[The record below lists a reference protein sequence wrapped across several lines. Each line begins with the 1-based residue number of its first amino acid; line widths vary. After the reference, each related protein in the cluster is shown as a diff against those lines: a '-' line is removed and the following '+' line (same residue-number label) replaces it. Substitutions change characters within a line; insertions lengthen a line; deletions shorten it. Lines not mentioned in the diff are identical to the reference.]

1 MLRRAML
8 GKAGMLNSMFTR
20 SRVRVLW
27 EFIVP
32 HKTRLFLIL
41 ALTLM
46 SSALGLSYP
55 LLARFFIDVVL
66 ASRSSYLLV
75 LTTIAL
81 MAIVV
86 LSFALGAI
94 TRYLSISTSAQILM
108 QMRLH
113 LFRHLQS
120 LSLHFFRDM
129 RMGDILSRLNSDVA
143 EIQKVATD
151 SVLSLVL
158 SILTLAGTAGILV
171 WLNWKLFVLC
181 SFFIPF
187 SVEGLRRCR
196 EPITRQAR
204 MVRERNASF
213 ASVLLESLGGIKF
226 VKSVGTEEVEASRL
240 ARCNQ
245 NYIDSLLRY
254 QIISNAGQAV
264 ATLFLSLSTLVVLF
278 YGGHLVITGQMT
290 LGTLVAFAAYQG
302 RVLSPIQSLMG
313 LYLGFQRAGVSL
325 GRVFEILDRQPGV
338 KEASHAV
345 SLPQV
350 RGELELREVSY
361 AYHPGHE
368 VLHDINLFVPAG
380 ARLAIVGPTGAG
392 KTTLLDLVLRFYDPQ
407 HGQVLLD
414 GHDLRTLQFKTLR
427 DNIAVI
433 TQEPCLFRAT
443 IEENIRYANFQAT
456 ASGIRRAARA
466 AEVDEF
472 IGSLPQGYLTVIG
485 ERGSGLSAG
494 QRQRIAIARAILRK
508 AKVWLFDEAT
518 ADLDVLTET
527 RIRETLDKWLDG
539 FTSIIVSHRLSSVID
554 MDRIVVVKAGRI
566 IQVGNHAQ
574 LMRTEG
580 LYQQLYLASQRQ
592 QSISSSVEVVT

>member
-1 MLRRAML
+1 MLRRTIL
-8 GKAGMLNSMFTR
+8 GKTGMLNSMITR
-20 SRVRVLW
+20 SRVRALL

-32 HKTRLFLIL
+32 HKTKLFLIL
-41 ALTLM
+41 ALALI
-46 SSALGLSYP
+46 SSALSLSYP

-158 SILTLAGTAGILV
+158 STLTLAGAAGILV

-181 SFFIPF
+181 CFFIPF

-196 EPITRQAR
+196 APITRQAR
-204 MVRERNASF
+204 LVRERNASF

-226 VKSVGTEEVEASRL
+226 VKSVGTEEEEASKL

-245 NYIDSLLRY
+245 NYIDSLLHY
-254 QIISNAGQAV
+254 QIISSAGQAV
-264 ATLFLSLSTLVVLF
+264 ATLFLSLSTLVVLL

-302 RVLSPIQSLMG
+302 RVLSPIQNLMG

-325 GRVFEILDRQPGV
+325 GRVFEVLDRQPGV
-338 KEASHAV
+338 IEASHAV

-361 AYHPGHE
+361 AHHPGQE

-380 ARLAIVGPTGAG
+380 TRLAIVGPTGAG
-392 KTTLLDLVLRFYDPQ
+392 KTTLLDLLLRFYDPQ

-427 DNIAVI
+427 NNIAVI

-443 IEENIRYANFQAT
+443 LEENIRYANFPAT
-456 ASGIRRAARA
+456 AGDIRRAARA

-472 IGSLPQGYLTVIG
+472 ICSLPQGYQTVIG

-539 FTSIIVSHRLSSVID
+539 CTSIIVSHRLSSVID

-566 IQVGNHAQ
+566 IQDGNHAQ

-580 LYQQLYLASQRQ
+580 LYQQLYLTSQGQ
-592 QSISSSVEVVT
+592 PSISSSVEVVT